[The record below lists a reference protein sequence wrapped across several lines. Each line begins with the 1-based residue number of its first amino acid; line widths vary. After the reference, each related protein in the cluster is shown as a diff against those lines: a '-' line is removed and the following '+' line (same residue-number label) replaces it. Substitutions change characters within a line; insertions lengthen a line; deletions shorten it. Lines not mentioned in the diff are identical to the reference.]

1 MEVKKY
7 RANNMQE
14 ALDTIKREL
23 GSDAVILSSQKVKP
37 RGLKN
42 LFKSP
47 VLEVMVAYEPEHKP
61 FRRALTQ
68 SRAQQP
74 RRLYP
79 DPAAAP
85 SVPPPLSAV
94 PRPPVPSQTPVTIPI
109 PAPSRPASP
118 ASVPAEAPVSAPAP
132 GAADEKLRGLNNRLD
147 SLEKLL
153 GGFMDKFSM
162 VKRDITF
169 DYPEGVEALA
179 VKLIENQ
186 VREELVHSLCRDAVS
201 VLQSRPDASPGE
213 VMRQLITE
221 QFGPGEP
228 ISHKKFK
235 RRVVLVAGA
244 TGVGKTTTIVK
255 LAANFSIKQKKK
267 VGIINT
273 DSYRIGAQEQLRTY
287 ADILDMPVKMVYNP
301 EEITEALAEMQDRDI
316 VFIDTAGKK
325 PGDAAQQED
334 MEGITRLAQPDDTL
348 LCISAATSFSSMR
361 EIVDAYAFFGDY
373 KLLITKLDETKSRG
387 MLLNLVWY
395 SKKRVSYVTTGQTV
409 PDDVEPVN
417 ADEIASSLIK

>member
-85 SVPPPLSAV
+85 SVPPP
-94 PRPPVPSQTPVTIPI
+94 RTPI
-109 PAPSRPASP
+109 PAPAQIVLPVPIQPAG
-118 ASVPAEAPVSAPAP
+118 APVSAPAP
-132 GAADEKLRGLNNRLD
+132 GAADEKLRGLDNRLD

-169 DYPEGVEALA
+169 DYPEGVETLA

-235 RRVVLVAGA
+235 RRVVLVAGP

-287 ADILDMPVKMVYNP
+287 ADILDIPVKMVYNP
-301 EEITEALAEMQDRDI
+301 DEITDALAEMQDLDI

-417 ADEIASSLIK
+417 ADEIAGSLIR